1 MVEAFIQAWTSA
13 PLRERS
19 HCHSFIIQLCRVI
32 GVPAPDEDQ
41 PGDLDYAF
49 ERAVQ
54 FRHDDGTVSHR
65 RMDCY
70 RRGAFVLEAKQSG
83 AAPQSDQPAA
93 GRFGTGATSPT
104 DPAI

>member
-41 PGDLDYAF
+41 PGNLDYAF
-49 ERAVQ
+49 DALTRQRIGELAR
-54 FRHDDGTVSHR
+54 T
-65 RMDCY
+65 
-70 RRGAFVLEAKQSG
+70 
-83 AAPQSDQPAA
+83 AAADPDA
-93 GRFGTGATSPT
+93 GELREGLQLACA
-104 DPAI
+104 DLAD